1 MKKIIL
7 ILSVSLILLLLFVSY
22 CELEQEEKVACFY
35 NGNSYMKLEEVA
47 RAYYLQGLI
56 DGMSYMKTD
65 LLNMSEVHSFGFPL
79 EIVLAMMSA
88 DRFIEKNMN
97 ISQIVAIF
105 NKYLE
110 ECPERWHYAVSYLFI
125 DCIKKFKL
133 W

>member
-22 CELEQEEKVACFY
+22 CELEQEEKVVAFQ
-35 NGNSYMKLEEVA
+35 NGNAYMKLEGVA

-65 LLNMSEVHSFGFPL
+65 LWNLSEEHSFGFPL
-79 EIVLAMMSA
+79 EIVLATMSA
-88 DRFIEKNMN
+88 DRFAEKNMD
-97 ISQIVAIF
+97 IFQIVTIF
-105 NKYLE
+105 NKFLE
-110 ECPERWHYAVSYLFI
+110 ECPERWHCTVSSLFI
-125 DCIKKFKL
+125 ECIKKFEL